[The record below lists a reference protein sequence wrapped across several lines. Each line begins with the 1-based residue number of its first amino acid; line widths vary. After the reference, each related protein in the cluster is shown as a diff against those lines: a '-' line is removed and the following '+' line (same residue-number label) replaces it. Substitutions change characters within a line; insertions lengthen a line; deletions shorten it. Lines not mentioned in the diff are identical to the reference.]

1 MDVMRWIGTG
11 VLGAACLCGGTAI
24 AADEKPAR
32 TPARAEAK
40 MDAKADATD
49 AKININAASKAELM
63 KLEGVSAGAAQKIIA
78 YRQANGPFKKVKD
91 LSKVEGFAAKEV
103 LEKNAGRI
111 AVR

>member
-1 MDVMRWIGTG
+1 MGVMRWIGVA
-11 VLGAACLCGGTAI
+11 VLGTACLCSGTAI
-24 AADEKPAR
+24 AGEEKPAR

-40 MDAKADATD
+40 TDAKADAAD

-63 KLEGVSAGAAQKIIA
+63 KLEGVSAGAAQRIIA

-91 LSKVEGFAAKEV
+91 LAKVEGLASKDV

-111 AVR
+111 AVK